1 MRCCGS
7 LGILMDW
14 DWTEKWLPLP
24 TVLCVIIIGS
34 HRKHLLLMLKE
45 FVWVTAVTL
54 TSCCVFISLF
64 VRWSHMKVS
73 LHLISEG
80 SPSFPRCRTRSRKR
94 KSLFL
99 SSQVPSL
106 QFPHF
111 TTQGRCCYTRDKVPR
126 ETLWEYLGLCAK
138 ILAHF
143 ILRSKL
149 RRHGAIWELRG
160 RLSGNL
166 FMFFFLFL
174 LG

>member
-80 SPSFPRCRTRSRKR
+80 SQAFLAAAHAAENEKVSFFSSSLSTVSPFYHTGAMLLHTRQSTSWDLVRISWTLCKNISTFHTAIKVKTTRS
-94 KSLFL
+94 
-99 SSQVPSL
+99 
-106 QFPHF
+106 H
-111 TTQGRCCYTRDKVPR
+111 
-126 ETLWEYLGLCAK
+126 LGTE
-138 ILAHF
+138 
-143 ILRSKL
+143 RPT
-149 RRHGAIWELRG
+149 
-160 RLSGNL
+160 
-166 FMFFFLFL
+166 
-174 LG
+174 

>member
-24 TVLCVIIIGS
+24 TDLCVIIIGS

-54 TSCCVFISLF
+54 TSSRVFISLF

-80 SPSFPRCRTRSRKR
+80 SPSFPRCRTRSRK
-94 KSLFL
+94 SLFL

-106 QFPHF
+106 SPFYHTGAMLLHTRQSTSWDLVRISWTLCKNISTFHTAIKVK
-111 TTQGRCCYTRDKVPR
+111 TTRSH
-126 ETLWEYLGLCAK
+126 LGSE
-138 ILAHF
+138 
-143 ILRSKL
+143 RPT
-149 RRHGAIWELRG
+149 
-160 RLSGNL
+160 
-166 FMFFFLFL
+166 
-174 LG
+174 